1 MIFRLLRADFK
12 KLKVGMWILVFLG
25 PIGIFGL
32 TTLIYMLRYEY
43 LLRQS
48 DDRWMQLLQQINL
61 FLAPALLLGT
71 VLLASLSATIEHET
85 NAWKQVLALPIS
97 RVKVY
102 CSKFIMISI
111 LLLIATVLMF
121 IGTWFFGSLYG
132 WEQNIPFKDIANNS
146 FYPYFAAMPILAIQ
160 LWFSVTSFNQGTPLA
175 VGIIGA
181 VVSMYSYGG
190 PEWLIW
196 KWPLL
201 QNKWEIPEISV
212 LLGIVVGGLIFL
224 ISVIHFDRK
233 DVK

>member
-32 TTLIYMLRYEY
+32 TTLNYMVRYEY

-61 FLAPALLLGT
+61 FFAPALLLGT
-71 VLLASLSATIEHET
+71 ALLASLSATIEHET
-85 NAWKQVLALPIS
+85 NAWKQLLALPIS
-97 RVKVY
+97 RINVY

-111 LLLIATVLMF
+111 LLFIPSTLMF
-121 IGTWFFGSLYG
+121 FGTWLFGSLYG
-132 WEQNIPFKDIANNS
+132 WEQIIPYKEIAINS
-146 FYPYFAAMPILAIQ
+146 FYPYFAAIPILSIQ

-175 VGIIGA
+175 VGIVGA
-181 VVSMYSYGG
+181 VVSMYAYGG

-201 QNKWEIPEISV
+201 ENKWEIPEISV
-212 LLGIVVGGLIFL
+212 LLGIVVGGVIFL

>member
-1 MIFRLLRADFK
+1 MILRLLRSDFK

-32 TTLIYMLRYEY
+32 TTLNYMLRYEY

-61 FLAPALLLGT
+61 FLAPALLLGAA
-71 VLLASLSATIEHET
+71 LLASLSANIEHET
-85 NAWKQVLALPIS
+85 NAWKQLLALPIS

-102 CSKFIMISI
+102 CSKFIMIS
-111 LLLIATVLMF
+111 LLLFIPTILMF
-121 IGTWFFGSLYG
+121 IGTWLFGSLYG
-132 WEQNIPFKDIANNS
+132 WEQNIPFQEIAINS

-160 LWFSVTSFNQGTPLA
+160 LWFSVTSANQGTPLA
-175 VGIIGA
+175 VGIVGA

-201 QNKWEIPEISV
+201 KNKWDIPEISV
-212 LLGIVVGGLIFL
+212 LLGIIVGGVIFL
-224 ISVIHFDRK
+224 ISVIHFERK